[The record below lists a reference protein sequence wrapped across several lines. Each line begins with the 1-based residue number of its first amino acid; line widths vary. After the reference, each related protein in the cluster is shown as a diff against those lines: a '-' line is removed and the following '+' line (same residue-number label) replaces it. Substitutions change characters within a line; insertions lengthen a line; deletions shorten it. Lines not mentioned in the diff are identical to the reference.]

1 MLFTDKARIYV
12 EAGSGGDGASSFRR
26 EKFVAHG
33 GPDGGNGGRGGSV
46 YLVAY
51 KDLNTLV
58 DFRYKRK
65 FVASRGGNGSAKTAQ
80 VPRLP
85 MWKSRYRWALLSLM
99 MQRGSSWR
107 TFPTKGTVSLLL
119 RADAAV
125 KAMPAM

>member
-65 FVASRGGNGSAKTAQ
+65 FVASRGGNGSAKNCTGPKAPDVEVK
-80 VPRLP
+80 VP
-85 MWKSRYRWALLSLM
+85 M
-99 MQRGSSWR
+99 
-107 TFPTKGTVSLLL
+107 GTVVIDDATGVCLLYTSPSP
-119 RADAAV
+119 RD
-125 KAMPAM
+125 

>member
-65 FVASRGGNGSAKTAQ
+65 FVASRGGNGSAKKLHRSQ
-80 VPRLP
+80 G
-85 MWKSRYRWALLSLM
+85 SRC
-99 MQRGSSWR
+99 GSQ
-107 TFPTKGTVSLLL
+107 GT
-119 RADAAV
+119 DGHCCH
-125 KAMPAM
+125 